1 MCLALRHSA
10 ISLILVTVVVVC
22 FCCGDSLIINCSCTQ
37 YDTRLSTGRGRS
49 VTYNLYNIVAKASQ
63 GQQFNRVR
71 GVNSF

>member
-1 MCLALRHSA
+1 M
-10 ISLILVTVVVVC
+10 
-22 FCCGDSLIINCSCTQ
+22 TQ
-37 YDTRLSTGRGRS
+37 DYPQVEEGQL